1 MGRAIPAF
9 NKRKSGS
16 EENGQTEKHRAR
28 EIMLAVDTTGIYCA
42 RIIIKYI
49 LKLHVFDIMNA
60 EYFFLLFLAK
70 LYPF

>member
-1 MGRAIPAF
+1 
-9 NKRKSGS
+9 
-16 EENGQTEKHRAR
+16 
-28 EIMLAVDTTGIYCA
+28 MLAVDTTGIYCA